1 VFVSGGMAQ
10 QVVQSCETLA
20 ALVASVSFEPLVLG
34 DMRFVVRCSREAVGT
49 YLADE
54 RFDRQVDL
62 CVLS

>member
-1 VFVSGGMAQ
+1 M
-10 QVVQSCETLA
+10 
-20 ALVASVSFEPLVLG
+20 SFEPLVLG

-62 CVLS
+62 GDQIVITAVGKGMVKKRISRLIIKGK